1 MKIHDDT
8 EYIKHLI
15 SEGEHVHQDFKYEIS
30 DSRKIARTLSAFA
43 NTEGG
48 RLLIGVRDNGSIAG
62 VRSEEEMYMV
72 DAAAKVYCEPEV
84 DVAMKTC
91 RVDGHTV
98 LVASV
103 DRSWDRPVMVRD
115 IDGRRL
121 AYVRIADEN
130 ILATPVHLGVW
141 RLEARNSAAGQDS
154 DNHVF
159 SSSSYHPG
167 ASVLHRGICFSDRER
182 ELLEIVSSGTSQSDN
197 KGFTLSG
204 ICRRATLP
212 RRRVVYLLSLFVH
225 WGIVE
230 IIHGGSGFMFRTV
243 E

>member
-1 MKIHDDT
+1 MRIHDDT
-8 EYIKHLI
+8 EYIKRLI

-48 RLLIGVRDNGSIAG
+48 RLLIGVRDNGGIAG

-91 RVDGHTV
+91 RVEGRTV

-103 DRSWDRPVMVRD
+103 DRSGDRPVMVRD
-115 IDGRRL
+115 VDGRRL

-141 RLEARNSAAGQDS
+141 RLDARNAVTVQDEDGQAFCGS
-154 DNHVF
+154 
-159 SSSSYHPG
+159 PG
-167 ASVLHRGICFSDRER
+167 HSGVSVSHRGICFSDRER
-182 ELLEIVSSGTSQSDN
+182 ELLEIVSSGSSQSDN

-212 RRRVVYLLSLFVH
+212 RRRVIYLLSLFVH